1 MPKNF
6 PEAWKAAVIS
16 RLVTLD
22 TAKWLEGI
30 AEIDGDVAESG
41 KNGASEKNTIHI
53 PTTDF
58 AVDIL
63 INNTT
68 YPVPVQ
74 EYTDDEITVN
84 LDKYQTKVV
93 PVSDDQI
100 IGAAYDKITT
110 VTGAMT
116 TNITE
121 KKYAKAIHSLAP
133 AAHSDNTPVLK
144 TTGTADVN
152 GRQRLTYED
161 LVAFKAAIDAAPFK
175 SPAIGR
181 RLVLC
186 TDHWNDLLLD
196 RKNFGDTLV
205 NYKTGEV
212 APQILGF
219 QIYQHLEMPRYNG
232 TNKIAY
238 GAANTATQY
247 EASVYFHTANVGKK
261 TGLTKQYFAEASG
274 APGTQTNTLAYRHY
288 FIVVPKQARYGG
300 AIVSANSL
308 G

>member
-6 PEAWKAAVIS
+6 PDAWKAAVTK

-22 TAKWLEGI
+22 TAKWLDGI
-30 AEIDGDVAESG
+30 TEIDGDVTETG
-41 KNGASEKNTIHI
+41 TGGPSEKNTIHI

-58 AVDIL
+58 EVDVL
-63 INNTT
+63 INSNT

-74 EYTDDEITVN
+74 EYTDDEITIN

-93 PVSDDQI
+93 PVADDQV
-100 IGAAYDKITT
+100 IGASYDKIAT
-110 VTGAMT
+110 VTGIMT
-116 TNITE
+116 TNIVE

-133 AAHSDNTPVLK
+133 AGNTANLPVLK

-175 SPAIGR
+175 SPKVGR

-196 RKNFGDTLV
+196 RKNFGDKLI
-205 NYKTGEV
+205 NYNEGDV
-212 APQILGF
+212 ALKILGF
-219 QIYQHLEMPRYNG
+219 EIYQHLEMPIYNG
-232 TNKIAY
+232 TTKNAY
-238 GAANTATQY
+238 DSVPGANQY

-261 TGLTKQYFAEASG
+261 TGLTKQYYKDSASD
-274 APGTQTNTLAYRHY
+274 PDTQTNKIAYRHY

-300 AIVSANSL
+300 AIVSAYSL
-308 G
+308 A